1 MTKGKSEKVYKI
13 KDDIILQLYQKHFEI
28 IGKLDSLYKESSEKK
43 QFSESIYQ
51 LAETMVWF
59 ARHLR
64 HLDKGSVMKEREFS
78 KYGERYFRKKR
89 LDRYIE
95 ELSKAKD
102 ETVMANKETGVILGI
117 HESRMETH
125 PRWYRE
131 TLFIQNAVYWLC
143 CEGGPESRY
152 ECNDGRAD
160 NIPLEP
166 EDALN
171 WLETN
176 GFEEQADTLLAIK
189 RNGLLHPDV
198 AKAMKKNGTENEG

>member
-1 MTKGKSEKVYKI
+1 MGRGVFAGREKGM
-13 KDDIILQLYQKHFEI
+13 Q
-28 IGKLDSLYKESSEKK
+28 
-43 QFSESIYQ
+43 
-51 LAETMVWF
+51 
-59 ARHLR
+59 
-64 HLDKGSVMKEREFS
+64 EREFW
-78 KYGERYFRKKR
+78 KFGERYFRKQR
-89 LDRYIE
+89 LDRYVE

-102 ETVMANKETGVILGI
+102 EKVMAHKDSGVILGT
-117 HESRMETH
+117 HQSRMETH

-131 TLFIQNAVYWLC
+131 TWFIQNAVYWLC

-189 RNGLLHPDV
+189 RNGLLHPGVD
-198 AKAMKKNGTENEG
+198 KAMKGKDWKWRLKKLSNYARIAMKRAAKKSKWVMILGERVTA

>member
-1 MTKGKSEKVYKI
+1 MKMSKSEKVYQI
-13 KDDIILQLYQKHFEI
+13 KDDIITQLYQKHFEI
-28 IGKLDSLYKESSEKK
+28 IGKLDSLYDGEPKE
-43 QFSESIYQ
+43 FSKLIYQ
-51 LAETMVWF
+51 FAETMVWF
-59 ARHLR
+59 AKHLR
-64 HLDKGSVMKEREFS
+64 DSDEKRNVMQKREFW
-78 KYGERYFRKKR
+78 KYGERYFRKQR

-95 ELSKAKD
+95 ELSKEKD
-102 ETVMANKETGVILGI
+102 ETVMAHKDSGVILGI

-198 AKAMKKNGTENEG
+198 AKAMKGNGTENEG